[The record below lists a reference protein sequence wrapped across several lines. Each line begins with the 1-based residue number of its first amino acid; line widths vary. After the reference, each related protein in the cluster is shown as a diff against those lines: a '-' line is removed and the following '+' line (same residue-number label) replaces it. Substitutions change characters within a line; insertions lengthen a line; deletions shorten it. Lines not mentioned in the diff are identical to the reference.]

1 MSDLVK
7 VFDNKQ
13 FGKIRMVV
21 IGGKPYA
28 VGVDV
33 AKALEYAN
41 PAKAIIDH
49 CDGFLKW
56 EVTDTIGR
64 NQETKVIPQG
74 DIIRLIVGA
83 SRQSKNEAI
92 KEKAKKFE
100 SWIFDEV
107 IPTVLETG
115 SYNAKQTPAID
126 TAKEMRAEAMLR
138 NARVRQAKLLQEL
151 AQSAVTDTAKQILVI
166 QAANITA
173 GEKILALPKADER
186 ATTTATE
193 LCHRYHL
200 KKTWATAL
208 GRKLNERLERNS
220 DTGYNT
226 QTVSEVTHK
235 EVKQWNWYVDK
246 VIPVMDEMQG
256 NGIFDGH
263 YED

>member
-1 MSDLVK
+1 MRYMTVA
-7 VFDNKQ
+7 N
-13 FGKIRMVV
+13 
-21 IGGKPYA
+21 
-28 VGVDV
+28 VDTLDSREV
-33 AKALEYAN
+33 AKMVDKRHDHLLRD
-41 PAKAIIDH
+41 IDGYVKDISENEELRSQNSTAPTLGTLDFFIESSYQDKKGETRK
-49 CDGFLKW
+49 CYLITKMGCEF
-56 EVTDTIGR
+56 IGNKMQGKKGNLFTAMYVKR
-64 NQETKVIPQG
+64 FNEMAQGKVAPP
-74 DIIRLIVGA
+74 V
-83 SRQSKNEAI
+83 
-92 KEKAKKFE
+92 
-100 SWIFDEV
+100 
-107 IPTVLETG
+107 
-115 SYNAKQTPAID
+115 ID

-246 VIPVMDEMQG
+246 VIPVMDDMQS

-263 YED
+263 YEG